1 MEKKIKFSDNPK
13 FAKTLYG
20 VVIAVLC
27 ITAIVIGIVAANNR
41 DVVETPDD
49 PTIGGTNQDGGSDT
63 GSGEQTPGDTDK
75 EPQKLSFISP
85 VVGTVVKEHNLS
97 VPVFSTTL
105 EEWRIHT
112 GIDISTPE
120 GASVFAAEAG
130 EVTNIYND
138 PLLGYTVEITH
149 SEDIK
154 TLYSNLDPESSSGVR
169 IGDTVAS
176 GDIIGIVGDSSI
188 SELAEEPHLHLSFIV
203 DGNKVNPLDYISDEA
218 KKVSLGMEIENE
230 A

>member
-41 DVVETPDD
+41 GTDEPPEEPPITDGNQNGNEN
-49 PTIGGTNQDGGSDT
+49 GGN
-63 GSGEQTPGDTDK
+63 EQTPGGTDK
-75 EPQKLSFISP
+75 EPAKLSFISP
-85 VVGTVVKEHNLS
+85 VVGTVVKEHSLS

-130 EVTNIYND
+130 EVSKVYNN

-149 SEDIK
+149 SDDIK
-154 TLYSNLDPESSSGVR
+154 TVYSNLDPKSATAVKVGDKVTSGQA
-169 IGDTVAS
+169 IGT
-176 GDIIGIVGDSSI
+176 VGDSSI
-188 SELAEEPHLHLSFIV
+188 SELAEEPHLHLDFIV
-203 DGNKVNPLDYISDEA
+203 NGNKVNPLDYISEEA
-218 KKVSLGMEIENE
+218 KEASLGIKTEE
-230 A
+230 

>member
-41 DVVETPDD
+41 
-49 PTIGGTNQDGGSDT
+49 GTEEPPEEPPVTDGNQDG
-63 GSGEQTPGDTDK
+63 SGNGNGGEENPGNTDK
-75 EPQKLSFISP
+75 EPAKLSFISP
-85 VVGTVVKEHNLS
+85 VVGKVVKEHSLS

-105 EEWRIHT
+105 EEWKIHT

-130 EVTNIYND
+130 EVSKVYND

-149 SEDIK
+149 TGDIK
-154 TLYSNLDPESSSGVR
+154 TVYSNLDPQSATIVNV
-169 IGDTVAS
+169 GDTVES
-176 GDIIGIVGDSSI
+176 GQVIGTVGDSSI
-188 SELAEEPHLHLSFIV
+188 SELAEEAHLHLDFVVS
-203 DGNKVNPLDYISDEA
+203 GNKVNPLDYISEEA
-218 KKVSLGMEIENE
+218 KEASLGIKTEE
-230 A
+230 